1 MRRSPRMVPLTI
13 WAAAAATTL
22 VSLLLS
28 APAPASA
35 DSVTPVAECP
45 SGDRSYSSV
54 SSRSAIAAAPD
65 GYRISSFCV
74 VGRGNAGAEVHT
86 LATPQPSTVIQ
97 HSSGRQLDSY
107 SVTYVRT
114 RVASEPEVTEEA
126 PAKPERKTTEEP
138 SPAPQEEGANQQK
151 ESATA
156 DRSETPESA
165 TDLLLQGDGEELEI
179 TNFEETDDREDRWSF
194 MIVGGIIVIGLLAG
208 AVALT
213 VRLPGQR

>member
-1 MRRSPRMVPLTI
+1 MVPLTL

-22 VSLLLS
+22 VSLLL
-28 APAPASA
+28 AVPAPASA
-35 DSVTPVAECP
+35 DSVTPVDECP

-54 SSRSAIAAAPD
+54 SSRSATAKAPD
-65 GYRISSFCV
+65 GYGIASFCV

-86 LATPQPSTVIQ
+86 LATPQASTVIE

-114 RVASEPEVTEEA
+114 RVVSESEATEEVSV
-126 PAKPERKTTEEP
+126 KPEGKTTEEP
-138 SPAPQEEGANQQK
+138 SPTLQEESVKQK

-156 DRSETPESA
+156 ERSESPESA

-179 TNFEETDDREDRWSF
+179 TNFEETDDREARWSF
-194 MIVGGIIVIGLLAG
+194 MVVGGIIVIGLLAG
-208 AVALT
+208 AIALT